1 VPLHHLDEDF
11 DWNVSCPRVRDSN
24 AEDPMV
30 SRRFL
35 VALSAPLLIAIASC
49 ADITAADE
57 ARVVVTLTP
66 KAGSL
71 ACVTA
76 DPEPAAVKADRGI
89 SFVNKSSVHLTIVL
103 LKDNLPLVSVA
114 PGDTSGA
121 VKFNEPGIHQYYS
134 QACGSFTTELHT
146 LSVTVN

>member
-1 VPLHHLDEDF
+1 
-11 DWNVSCPRVRDSN
+11 
-24 AEDPMV
+24 MV
-30 SRRFL
+30 GRRL
-35 VALSAPLLIAIASC
+35 LPALSVPLLIAITSC
-49 ADITAADE
+49 SDITAADE
-57 ARVVVTLTP
+57 ARVMVTLTP

-71 ACVTA
+71 ACVIA

-89 SFVNKSSVHLTIVL
+89 SFVNKSTVHLTIVL
-103 LKDNLPLVSVA
+103 VKDNLPLVSVA

-134 QACGSFTTELHT
+134 QGCGAGTTELHT

>member
-1 VPLHHLDEDF
+1 
-11 DWNVSCPRVRDSN
+11 
-24 AEDPMV
+24 MV

-35 VALSAPLLIAIASC
+35 VALSAPLVIALVSC
-49 ADITAADE
+49 SDITAADE
-57 ARVVVTLTP
+57 ARVMVTLTP

-89 SFVNKSSVHLTIVL
+89 SFVNKSTVHLTIVL

-134 QACGSFTTELHT
+134 QACGSFSTELHT